1 MRRHARLFTVLPQSI
16 ALAFDAG
23 FWTALAQ
30 GRLRLSSTKRGVV
43 SSLLLRLYKEI
54 VIDRP
59 VVALGLV
66 FFPVAFFASYVPDF
80 KLDASSESIVLEH
93 DEALKYYRASREI
106 YGSDDFLIVVYTPH
120 EDLFAPSSLA
130 LLAKLRNELSLI
142 DSVETIHTILD
153 VPLVNSPRVSLTEL
167 KDGQGIRT
175 LESPGIDKELARK
188 ELQES
193 PIYRNNLISA
203 DGRTTA
209 LQVIFKEDAK
219 YNELLN
225 KRNRLREKEA
235 ESGLTAEEA
244 VALQSVEQTFH
255 TYHAVVIEAEN
266 KDTEVVR
273 DILDKYRDK
282 AQLYLGG
289 ARMVV
294 ADMISFIEHDITT
307 FGAGILVF
315 LLGALVYFFRAL
327 RWVLLPMSCCLI
339 SVIVM
344 AGYLGFMDW
353 RVTVI
358 SSNFVSLLLIITMSL
373 TIHLIVRYRILNEET
388 SDADQKT
395 LVFRT
400 MKDMTK
406 PCFYTAIT
414 TIVAFCSLIV
424 SDIRPVID
432 FGWMMTIGISL
443 AFVLNFLYFPA
454 VLALLK
460 PEKVSLRTDATKA
473 FTMAVGGFTL
483 KHAKP
488 IVAAS
493 LLLAALGVSGIGQLE
508 VENRFIDHFKSTTE
522 IYQGMELIDRKL
534 GGTIPLDFVIDAD
547 ETVAASSEA
556 TDDPFDDPFDDPL
569 DDSFDDPFAQDED
582 AADESSY
589 WFNGYRLTQIET
601 IHDYLESLPEVG
613 KVLSLATGA
622 KVLRQL
628 NNGRMPEDYELA
640 LLRKYVPE
648 DVKNALLD
656 PYLSPDANHT
666 RLTMRLIESAPTLK
680 RKELIE
686 RIQRHLVENAGFA
699 DATVHPTGMAL
710 LYSHLLH
717 SLYRSQILTMG
728 TVFVSILLMFIM
740 LFRRVSLAIVAILP
754 NLLAACAVLGLM
766 GWWGI
771 PLDIMTITIAAITVG
786 IAVDHAIHYIHRF
799 QVEFVRHQSYRDT
812 VVACH
817 GSIGRAIYYTALTIT
832 VGFSILAF
840 SNFIPTIYF
849 GVLTGFAMLVAL
861 MSNLT
866 LLAALLLI
874 VKPLGPSST

>member
-1 MRRHARLFTVLPQSI
+1 MI
-16 ALAFDAG
+16 N
-23 FWTALAQ
+23 
-30 GRLRLSSTKRGVV
+30 
-43 SSLLLRLYKEI
+43 
-54 VIDRP
+54 RP

-66 FFPVAFFASYVPDF
+66 VIPVVFFASYVPDL
-80 KLDASSESIVLEH
+80 KLDASSESIILEH
-93 DEALKYYRASREI
+93 DEALKYYRASRDI
-106 YGSDDFLIVVYTPH
+106 YGSDDFLIVVYTPRD
-120 EDLFAPSSLA
+120 DLFAPASLA
-130 LLAKLRNELSLI
+130 HLKELRNELAGM
-142 DSVETIHTILD
+142 DSVEAVLSILD
-153 VPLVNSPRVSLTEL
+153 VPLVNSPKVSLAEL
-167 KDGQGIRT
+167 RDGDGIRT
-175 LESPGIDKELARK
+175 LETPGIDKELARK
-188 ELQES
+188 EFLES
-193 PIYRNNLISA
+193 PIYQNHIISA

-209 LQVIFKEDAK
+209 LLVLFKVDTT
-219 YNELLN
+219 YNTLLN

-235 ESGLTAEEA
+235 ESGLTPEEA
-244 VALQSVEQTFH
+244 AALQSVEQTFH
-255 TYHAVVIEAEN
+255 EYHATVTAAEN

-273 DILDKYRDK
+273 GILDKYRDH

-289 ARMVV
+289 ARMIV
-294 ADMISFIEHDITT
+294 ADMISFIEHDLTT
-307 FGAGILVF
+307 FGVGILVF
-315 LLGALVYFFRAL
+315 LLAALVYFFRAL

-344 AGYLGFMDW
+344 MGYLGFMDW

-373 TIHLIVRYRILNEET
+373 TIHLIVRYRILNEVRYRILKEE
-388 SDADQKT
+388 APKVDQKT
-395 LVFRT
+395 LVFYT

-432 FGWMMTIGISL
+432 FGWMMTIGIAL

-454 VLALLK
+454 VLVLLK
-460 PEKVSLRTDATKA
+460 PEKVHLRMDATKA
-473 FTMAVGGFTL
+473 FTMAVADFTL
-483 KHAKP
+483 KYAKP

-493 LLLAALGVSGIGQLE
+493 VLVAVLGGMGIAQLE

-522 IYQGMELIDRKL
+522 IYRGMELVDTKL
-534 GGTIPLDFVIDAD
+534 GGTIPLDFVLDAD
-547 ETVAASSEA
+547 ETDAAAPEE
-556 TDDPFDDPFDDPL
+556 TGDPFDDPFE
-569 DDSFDDPFAQDED
+569 DPFGQEEGASN
-582 AADESSY
+582 ESAY

-601 IHDYLESLPEVG
+601 VHDYLESLPEVG
-613 KVLSLATGA
+613 KVLSLATSM
-622 KVLRQL
+622 KVIKQL
-628 NNGRMPEDYELA
+628 NDGLMPDDYELA

-648 DVKNALLD
+648 DVKEALLD
-656 PYLSPDANHT
+656 PYLSPDGDQT

-686 RIQRHLVENAGFA
+686 RIQTYLVDEMGFA
-699 DATVHPTGMAL
+699 ETTVHPTGMAL

-728 TVFVSILLMFIM
+728 MVFASILLMFIV
-740 LFRRVSLAIVAILP
+740 LFRRVSLSIVAILP

-799 QVEFVRHQSYRDT
+799 QVEFVRHQTYRET

-849 GVLTGFAMLVAL
+849 GLLTGFAMMVAL

-866 LLAALLLI
+866 LLAALLII
-874 VKPLGPSST
+874 VKPLGKETT

>member
-1 MRRHARLFTVLPQSI
+1 M
-16 ALAFDAG
+16 
-23 FWTALAQ
+23 
-30 GRLRLSSTKRGVV
+30 
-43 SSLLLRLYKEI
+43 
-54 VIDRP
+54 IDRP

-80 KLDASSESIVLEH
+80 KLDASSESIILEH

-120 EDLFAPSSLA
+120 EDLFVSSSLA
-130 LLAKLRNELSLI
+130 HLAKLRDELVRI
-142 DSVETIHTILD
+142 DSVGSIHSILD
-153 VPLVNSPRVSLTEL
+153 VPLVHGTSLTDL
-167 KDGQGIRT
+167 RDGEGIRT
-175 LESPGIDKELARK
+175 LESPGIDMELARK
-188 ELQES
+188 ELQDS
-193 PIYRNNLISA
+193 PIYRNNLIST

-209 LQVIFKEDAK
+209 LQVIFKEDAT

-235 ESGLTAEEA
+235 GPGLTAEEA
-244 VALQSVEQTFH
+244 AALQSVEQTFH
-255 TYHAVVIEAEN
+255 ALHAVMIESESE
-266 KDTEVVR
+266 DTEVVR
-273 DILDKYRDK
+273 AILDKYRDK

-294 ADMISFIEHDITT
+294 ADMISFIEYDIVT

-315 LLGALVYFFRAL
+315 LFLALVYFFRAV

-339 SVIVM
+339 SVVVM
-344 AGYLGFMDW
+344 VGYLGFMDW
-353 RVTVI
+353 PVTVI

-373 TIHLIVRYRILNEET
+373 TIHLIVRYRILNE
-388 SDADQKT
+388 DASMLDQKT
-395 LVFRT
+395 LVFHT

-443 AFVLNFLYFPA
+443 AFALNFLYFPA
-454 VLALLK
+454 VLVLLK
-460 PEKVSLRTDATKA
+460 PEKVSLRRDATKA
-473 FTMAVGGFTL
+473 FTMAVGDFTL

-488 IVAAS
+488 IIAGS
-493 LLLAALGVSGIGQLE
+493 LLLAVLGGMGIGQLE

-522 IYQGMELIDRKL
+522 IYQGMELIDSKL
-534 GGTIPLDFVIDAD
+534 GGTIPLDFVIDASPE
-547 ETVAASSEA
+547 ET
-556 TDDPFDDPFDDPL
+556 
-569 DDSFDDPFAQDED
+569 DDSFDDPFEDPFDEEEAEADVLSSAVD
-582 AADESSY
+582 AVLSVATDVLSSAVDTIRSVAIGQPSY

-622 KVLRQL
+622 KVLKQM
-628 NNGRMPEDYELA
+628 NDGRMPDDYKLA
-640 LLRKYVPE
+640 LIRKYMPE
-648 DVKNALLD
+648 DVKKAMLD
-656 PYLSPDANHT
+656 PYLSPDGNQT

-686 RIQRHLVENAGFA
+686 RIQRYLVDEMGFPE
-699 DATVHPTGMAL
+699 ATVHPTGMAL

-717 SLYRSQILTMG
+717 SLYRSQILTMS
-728 TVFVSILLMFIM
+728 TVFVSILLMFVM
-740 LFRRVSLAIVAILP
+740 LFRRISLSIVAILP

-799 QVEFVRHQSYRDT
+799 QVEFVKHQSYRDT
-812 VVACH
+812 IVACH
-817 GSIGRAIYYTALTIT
+817 GSIGRAIYYTAITIT

-849 GVLTGFAMLVAL
+849 GLLTGLAMMVAL
-861 MSNLT
+861 ISNLT
-866 LLAALLLI
+866 LLAALLMI
-874 VKPLGPSST
+874 AKPLGPDRR

>member
-1 MRRHARLFTVLPQSI
+1 M
-16 ALAFDAG
+16 
-23 FWTALAQ
+23 
-30 GRLRLSSTKRGVV
+30 
-43 SSLLLRLYKEI
+43 
-54 VIDRP
+54 
-59 VVALGLV
+59 ALGLV
-66 FFPVAFFASYVPDF
+66 VIPVVFFASYVPDL
-80 KLDASSESIVLEH
+80 KLDASSESIILEH
-93 DEALKYYRASREI
+93 DEALKYYRASRDI
-106 YGSDDFLIVVYTPH
+106 YGSDDFLIVVYTPRD
-120 EDLFAPSSLA
+120 DLFAPASLA
-130 LLAKLRNELSLI
+130 HLKELRNELAGM
-142 DSVETIHTILD
+142 DSVEAVLSILD
-153 VPLVNSPRVSLTEL
+153 VPLVNSPKVSLAEL
-167 KDGQGIRT
+167 RDGDGIRT
-175 LESPGIDKELARK
+175 LETPGIDKELARK
-188 ELQES
+188 EFLES
-193 PIYRNNLISA
+193 PIYQNHIISA

-209 LQVIFKEDAK
+209 LLVLFKVDTT
-219 YNELLN
+219 YNTLLN

-235 ESGLTAEEA
+235 ESGLTPEEA
-244 VALQSVEQTFH
+244 AALQSVEQTFH
-255 TYHAVVIEAEN
+255 EYHATVTAAEN

-273 DILDKYRDK
+273 GILDKYRDH

-289 ARMVV
+289 ARMIV
-294 ADMISFIEHDITT
+294 ADMISFIEHDLTT
-307 FGAGILVF
+307 FGVGILVF
-315 LLGALVYFFRAL
+315 LLAALVYFFRAL

-344 AGYLGFMDW
+344 MGYLGFMDW

-373 TIHLIVRYRILNEET
+373 TIHLIVRYRILNEVRYRILKEE
-388 SDADQKT
+388 APKVDQKT
-395 LVFRT
+395 LVFYT

-432 FGWMMTIGISL
+432 FGWMMTIGIAL
-443 AFVLNFLYFPA
+443 AFALNFLYFPA
-454 VLALLK
+454 VLVLLK
-460 PEKVSLRTDATKA
+460 PERVHLRMDATKA
-473 FTMAVGGFTL
+473 FTMAVADFTL
-483 KHAKP
+483 KYAKP

-493 LLLAALGVSGIGQLE
+493 VLVAVLGGMGIAQLE

-522 IYQGMELIDRKL
+522 IYRGMELVDTKL

-547 ETVAASSEA
+547 ETDAAAPEEIG
-556 TDDPFDDPFDDPL
+556 DPFDDPFE
-569 DDSFDDPFAQDED
+569 DPFGQEEGASN
-582 AADESSY
+582 ESAY

-601 IHDYLESLPEVG
+601 VHDYLESLPEVG
-613 KVLSLATGA
+613 KVLSLATSM
-622 KVLRQL
+622 KVIKQL
-628 NNGRMPEDYELA
+628 NDGLMPDDYELA

-648 DVKNALLD
+648 DVKEALLD
-656 PYLSPDANHT
+656 PYLSPDGDQT

-686 RIQRHLVENAGFA
+686 RIQTYLVDEMGFA
-699 DATVHPTGMAL
+699 ETTVHPTGMAL

-728 TVFVSILLMFIM
+728 MVFASILLMFIV
-740 LFRRVSLAIVAILP
+740 LFRRVSLSIVAILP

-799 QVEFVRHQSYRDT
+799 QVEFVRHQTYRET

-849 GVLTGFAMLVAL
+849 GLLTGFAMMVAL

-866 LLAALLLI
+866 LLAALLII
-874 VKPLGPSST
+874 VKPLGKETT

>member
-1 MRRHARLFTVLPQSI
+1 M
-16 ALAFDAG
+16 
-23 FWTALAQ
+23 
-30 GRLRLSSTKRGVV
+30 
-43 SSLLLRLYKEI
+43 
-54 VIDRP
+54 IDRP

-66 FFPVAFFASYVPDF
+66 LIPVAFFASYVPDL
-80 KLDASSESIVLEH
+80 KLDASAESIILEH

-106 YGSDDFLIVVYTPH
+106 YGSDDFLIVVYSPRD
-120 EDLFAPSSLA
+120 DLFAPSSLA
-130 LLAKLRNELSLI
+130 HLKKLRDELARM
-142 DSVETIHTILD
+142 DSVETVLSILD
-153 VPLVNSPRVSLTEL
+153 VPLVNSPKVSLAEL
-167 KDGQGIRT
+167 KDGDGIRT
-175 LESPGIDKELARK
+175 LENPGIDRELARK
-188 ELQES
+188 EFLES
-193 PIYRNNLISA
+193 PIYQNHIIST

-209 LQVIFKEDAK
+209 LLVLFKVDAT
-219 YNELLN
+219 YNTLLN
-225 KRNRLREKEA
+225 KRDRLREKEA
-235 ESGLTAEEA
+235 ESGLTTEEA
-244 VALQSVEQTFH
+244 ATLQTVERTFH
-255 TYHAVVIEAEN
+255 EYHATVIEAEN

-273 DILDKYRDK
+273 GIMDKYRDH
-282 AQLYLGG
+282 AHLYLGG
-289 ARMVV
+289 ARMIV
-294 ADMISFIEHDITT
+294 ADMISFIEHDLTT

-315 LLGALVYFFRAL
+315 LLAALVYFFRAL

-339 SVIVM
+339 SVVVM
-344 AGYLGFMDW
+344 MGYLGFMDW

-373 TIHLIVRYRILNEET
+373 TIHLIVRYRILREQT
-388 SDADQKT
+388 PQADQKT
-395 LVFRT
+395 LVLHT
-400 MKDMTK
+400 IQEMAK

-432 FGWMMTIGISL
+432 FGWMMTIGIAL
-443 AFVLNFLYFPA
+443 AFVLNFIYFPA
-454 VLALLK
+454 VLVLLK
-460 PEKVSLRTDATKA
+460 PEKDITRANVTRLFL
-473 FTMAVGGFTL
+473 FTMAVAGFTR
-483 KHAKP
+483 KYAKP

-493 LLLAALGVSGIGQLE
+493 VLVAALGGMGIAQLE

-522 IYQGMELIDRKL
+522 IYRGMELVDTKL

-547 ETVAASSEA
+547 ETDAAFPEETA
-556 TDDPFDDPFDDPL
+556 DPFDDPFDDP
-569 DDSFDDPFAQDED
+569 FAGEEE
-582 AADESSY
+582 AAGETSY

-613 KVLSLATGA
+613 KVLSLATGM
-622 KVLRQL
+622 KVIKQL
-628 NNGRMPEDYELA
+628 NDGLMPDDYELA
-640 LLRKYVPE
+640 LLRKYVPG
-648 DVKNALLD
+648 DVKEALLD
-656 PYLSPDANHT
+656 PYLSPDGDQT

-686 RIQRHLVENAGFA
+686 RIRTYLVDEMGFA
-699 DATVHPTGMAL
+699 ETTVHPTGMAL
-710 LYSHLLH
+710 LYSHLLQ

-728 TVFVSILLMFIM
+728 TVFVSILLMFIV
-740 LFRRVSLAIVAILP
+740 LFRRISLSIVAILP

-799 QVEFVRHQSYRDT
+799 QVEFVKHQTYRET

-849 GVLTGFAMLVAL
+849 GLLTGFAMMVAL

-866 LLAALLLI
+866 LLAALLMI
-874 VKPLGPSST
+874 VKPLGPAST

>member
-1 MRRHARLFTVLPQSI
+1 M
-16 ALAFDAG
+16 
-23 FWTALAQ
+23 
-30 GRLRLSSTKRGVV
+30 
-43 SSLLLRLYKEI
+43 
-54 VIDRP
+54 
-59 VVALGLV
+59 ALGLV
-66 FFPVAFFASYVPDF
+66 LIPVAFFASYVPDL
-80 KLDASSESIVLEH
+80 KLDASSESIILEH

-106 YGSDDFLIVVYTPH
+106 YGSDDFLIVVYTPRD
-120 EDLFAPSSLA
+120 DLFAPASLA
-130 LLAKLRNELSLI
+130 HLKKLRDELAGM
-142 DSVETIHTILD
+142 DSVQSVLSILD
-153 VPLVNSPRVSLTEL
+153 VPLVNSPKVSLAEL
-167 KDGQGIRT
+167 KDGEGIRT
-175 LESPGIDKELARK
+175 LETPGINRELARK
-188 ELQES
+188 EFLES
-193 PIYRNNLISA
+193 PVYQNHIISA

-209 LQVIFKEDAK
+209 LLVLFKTDAT
-219 YNELLN
+219 YNTLLN
-225 KRNRLREKEA
+225 KRDRLREKEA
-235 ESGLTAEEA
+235 ESGLTSEEA
-244 VALQSVEQTFH
+244 VTLRSVERTFH
-255 TYHAVVIEAEN
+255 EYHATVIAAEN

-273 DILDKYRDK
+273 GILDKYRDH

-289 ARMVV
+289 ARMIV
-294 ADMISFIEHDITT
+294 ADMISFIEHDLTT
-307 FGAGILVF
+307 FGAGILGF
-315 LLGALVYFFRAL
+315 LLAALIYFFRAL
-327 RWVLLPMSCCLI
+327 RWVLLPLSCCLI

-344 AGYLGFMDW
+344 MGYLGFMDW

-373 TIHLIVRYRILNEET
+373 TIHLIVRYRILREQT
-388 SDADQKT
+388 PQADQKT
-395 LVFRT
+395 LVLHTIRE
-400 MKDMTK
+400 MAK

-432 FGWMMTIGISL
+432 FGWMMTIGIAL

-454 VLALLK
+454 VLVLLK
-460 PEKVSLRTDATKA
+460 PEKDIARANVTRLFL
-473 FTMAVGGFTL
+473 FTMAVAGFTR
-483 KHAKP
+483 KYAKP

-493 LLLAALGVSGIGQLE
+493 VLVAVLGGMGIAQLE

-522 IYQGMELIDRKL
+522 IYQGMELVDTKL

-547 ETVAASSEA
+547 ETDAASSEA
-556 TDDPFDDPFDDPL
+556 TDDPFDDPFG
-569 DDSFDDPFAQDED
+569 QEEGTTDET
-582 AADESSY
+582 SY

-613 KVLSLATGA
+613 KVLSLATGM
-622 KVLRQL
+622 KVIKQL
-628 NNGRMPEDYELA
+628 NDGLMPDDYELA
-640 LLRKYVPE
+640 LLRKYVPG
-648 DVKNALLD
+648 DVKKALLD
-656 PYLSPDANHT
+656 PYLSPEGDQT

-686 RIQRHLVENAGFA
+686 RIQTYLVDEMGFA
-699 DATVHPTGMAL
+699 ETTVHPTGMAL

-728 TVFVSILLMFIM
+728 MVFVSILLMFIV

-799 QVEFVRHQSYRDT
+799 QVEFVKHQSYRET

-849 GVLTGFAMLVAL
+849 GLLTGFAMMVAL

-866 LLAALLLI
+866 LLAALLMI
-874 VKPLGPSST
+874 VKPLGPETT

>member
-1 MRRHARLFTVLPQSI
+1 M
-16 ALAFDAG
+16 
-23 FWTALAQ
+23 
-30 GRLRLSSTKRGVV
+30 
-43 SSLLLRLYKEI
+43 
-54 VIDRP
+54 IDRP

-66 FFPVAFFASYVPDF
+66 LIPVAFFASYVPDL
-80 KLDASSESIVLEH
+80 KLDASAESIILEH

-106 YGSDDFLIVVYTPH
+106 YGSDDFLIVVYSPRD
-120 EDLFAPSSLA
+120 DLFAPSSLA
-130 LLAKLRNELSLI
+130 HLKKLRDELARM
-142 DSVETIHTILD
+142 DSVETVLSILD
-153 VPLVNSPRVSLTEL
+153 VPLVNSPKVSLAEL
-167 KDGQGIRT
+167 KDGDGIRT
-175 LESPGIDKELARK
+175 LENPGIDRELARK
-188 ELQES
+188 EFLES
-193 PIYRNNLISA
+193 PIYQNHIIST

-209 LQVIFKEDAK
+209 LLVLFKVDAT
-219 YNELLN
+219 YNTLLN
-225 KRNRLREKEA
+225 KRDRLREKEA
-235 ESGLTAEEA
+235 ESGLTTEEA
-244 VALQSVEQTFH
+244 ATLQTVERTFH
-255 TYHAVVIEAEN
+255 EYHATVIEAEN

-273 DILDKYRDK
+273 GIMDKYRDH
-282 AQLYLGG
+282 AHLYLGG
-289 ARMVV
+289 ARMIV
-294 ADMISFIEHDITT
+294 ADMISFIEHDLTT

-315 LLGALVYFFRAL
+315 LLAALVYFFRAL
-327 RWVLLPMSCCLI
+327 RWVLLSMSCCLI
-339 SVIVM
+339 SVVVM
-344 AGYLGFMDW
+344 MGYLGFMDW

-373 TIHLIVRYRILNEET
+373 TIHLIVRYRILREQT
-388 SDADQKT
+388 PQADQKT
-395 LVFRT
+395 LVLHT
-400 MKDMTK
+400 IQEMAK

-432 FGWMMTIGISL
+432 FGWMMTIGIAL
-443 AFVLNFLYFPA
+443 AFVLNFIYFPA
-454 VLALLK
+454 VLVLLK
-460 PEKVSLRTDATKA
+460 PEKDITRANVTRLFL
-473 FTMAVGGFTL
+473 FTMAVAGFTR
-483 KHAKP
+483 KYAKP

-493 LLLAALGVSGIGQLE
+493 VLVAVLGGLGIAQLE

-522 IYQGMELIDRKL
+522 IYRGMELVDTKL

-547 ETVAASSEA
+547 ETDAAFPEETA
-556 TDDPFDDPFDDPL
+556 DPFDDPFDDP
-569 DDSFDDPFAQDED
+569 FAGEEE
-582 AADESSY
+582 AAGETSY

-613 KVLSLATGA
+613 KVLSLATGM
-622 KVLRQL
+622 KVIKQL
-628 NNGRMPEDYELA
+628 NDGLMPDDYELA
-640 LLRKYVPE
+640 LLRKYVPG
-648 DVKNALLD
+648 DVKEALLD
-656 PYLSPDANHT
+656 PYLSPDGDQT

-686 RIQRHLVENAGFA
+686 RIRTYLVDEMGFA
-699 DATVHPTGMAL
+699 ETTVHPTGMAL
-710 LYSHLLH
+710 LYSHLLQ

-728 TVFVSILLMFIM
+728 TVFVSILLMFIV
-740 LFRRVSLAIVAILP
+740 LFRRISLSIVAILP

-799 QVEFVRHQSYRDT
+799 QVEFVKHQTYRET

-849 GVLTGFAMLVAL
+849 GLLTGFAMMVAL

-866 LLAALLLI
+866 LLAALLMI
-874 VKPLGPSST
+874 VKPLGPAST

>member
-1 MRRHARLFTVLPQSI
+1 M
-16 ALAFDAG
+16 
-23 FWTALAQ
+23 
-30 GRLRLSSTKRGVV
+30 
-43 SSLLLRLYKEI
+43 
-54 VIDRP
+54 IDRP

-66 FFPVAFFASYVPDF
+66 LIPVAFFASYVPDL
-80 KLDASSESIVLEH
+80 KLDASAESIILEH

-106 YGSDDFLIVVYTPH
+106 YGSDDFLIVVYSPRD
-120 EDLFAPSSLA
+120 DLFAPSSLA
-130 LLAKLRNELSLI
+130 HLKKLRDEFARM
-142 DSVETIHTILD
+142 DSVETVLSILD
-153 VPLVNSPRVSLTEL
+153 VPLVNSPKVSLAEL
-167 KDGQGIRT
+167 KDGDGIRT
-175 LESPGIDKELARK
+175 LENPGIDRELARK
-188 ELQES
+188 EFLES
-193 PIYRNNLISA
+193 PIYQNHIIST

-209 LQVIFKEDAK
+209 LLVLFKVDAT
-219 YNELLN
+219 YNTLLN
-225 KRNRLREKEA
+225 KRDRLREKEA
-235 ESGLTAEEA
+235 ESGLTTEEA
-244 VALQSVEQTFH
+244 ATLQTVERTFH
-255 TYHAVVIEAEN
+255 EYHATVIEAEN

-273 DILDKYRDK
+273 GIMDKYRDH
-282 AQLYLGG
+282 AHLYLGG
-289 ARMVV
+289 ARMIV
-294 ADMISFIEHDITT
+294 ADMISFIEHDLTT

-315 LLGALVYFFRAL
+315 LLAALVYFFRAL

-339 SVIVM
+339 SVVVM
-344 AGYLGFMDW
+344 MGYLGFMDW

-373 TIHLIVRYRILNEET
+373 TIHLIVRYRILREQT
-388 SDADQKT
+388 PQADQKT
-395 LVFRT
+395 LVLHT
-400 MKDMTK
+400 IQEMAK

-432 FGWMMTIGISL
+432 FGWMMTIGIAL
-443 AFVLNFLYFPA
+443 AFVLNFIYFPA
-454 VLALLK
+454 VLVLLK
-460 PEKVSLRTDATKA
+460 PEKDITRANVTRLFL
-473 FTMAVGGFTL
+473 FTMAVAGFTR
-483 KHAKP
+483 KYAKP

-493 LLLAALGVSGIGQLE
+493 VLVAALGGMGIAQLE

-522 IYQGMELIDRKL
+522 IYRGMELVDTKL

-547 ETVAASSEA
+547 ETDA
-556 TDDPFDDPFDDPL
+556 TFPEETADPFDDPFDDP
-569 DDSFDDPFAQDED
+569 FAGEEE
-582 AADESSY
+582 AAGETSY

-613 KVLSLATGA
+613 KVLSLATGM
-622 KVLRQL
+622 KVIKQL
-628 NNGRMPEDYELA
+628 NDGLMPDDYELA

-648 DVKNALLD
+648 DVKEALLD
-656 PYLSPDANHT
+656 PYLSPDGDQT

-686 RIQRHLVENAGFA
+686 RIRTYLVDEMGFA
-699 DATVHPTGMAL
+699 ETTVHPTGMAL
-710 LYSHLLH
+710 LYSHLLQ

-728 TVFVSILLMFIM
+728 TVFVSILLMFIV
-740 LFRRVSLAIVAILP
+740 LFRRISLSIVAILP

-799 QVEFVRHQSYRDT
+799 QVEFVKHQTYRET

-849 GVLTGFAMLVAL
+849 GLLTGFAMMVAL

-866 LLAALLLI
+866 LLAALLMI
-874 VKPLGPSST
+874 VKPLGPAST

>member
-1 MRRHARLFTVLPQSI
+1 M
-16 ALAFDAG
+16 
-23 FWTALAQ
+23 
-30 GRLRLSSTKRGVV
+30 
-43 SSLLLRLYKEI
+43 
-54 VIDRP
+54 IDRP

-66 FFPVAFFASYVPDF
+66 LIPVAFFASYVPDL
-80 KLDASSESIVLEH
+80 KLDASAESIILEH

-120 EDLFAPSSLA
+120 DDLFAPSSLA
-130 LLAKLRNELSLI
+130 HLKQLRDELAGM
-142 DSVETIHTILD
+142 DSVETVLTILD
-153 VPLVNSPRVSLTEL
+153 VPLVNSPKVSLKEL
-167 KDGQGIRT
+167 TDGEGIRT
-175 LESPGIDKELARK
+175 LETPGIDRELARK
-188 ELQES
+188 EFLES
-193 PIYRNNLISA
+193 PIYQNHIISA

-209 LQVIFKEDAK
+209 LLVLFKVDAT
-219 YNELLN
+219 YNTLLD
-225 KRNRLREKEA
+225 KRNRLREKEV
-235 ESGLTAEEA
+235 ESGLTTEEA
-244 VALQSVEQTFH
+244 ATLQTVERTFH
-255 TYHAVVIEAEN
+255 EYHATAIEAEN
-266 KDTEVVR
+266 RDTEVVR
-273 DILDKYRDK
+273 GILDKYRDH

-289 ARMVV
+289 ARMIV
-294 ADMISFIEHDITT
+294 ADMISFIEHDLTT
-307 FGAGILVF
+307 FGVGILVF
-315 LLGALVYFFRAL
+315 LLVALVYFFRAL

-339 SVIVM
+339 SVVVM
-344 AGYLGFMDW
+344 MGYLGFMDW

-373 TIHLIVRYRILNEET
+373 TIHLIVRYRILREQT
-388 SDADQKT
+388 PQADQKT
-395 LVFRT
+395 LVLHT
-400 MKDMTK
+400 IQEMAK

-432 FGWMMTIGISL
+432 FGWMMTIGIAL
-443 AFVLNFLYFPA
+443 AFVLNFIYFPA
-454 VLALLK
+454 VLVLLK
-460 PEKVSLRTDATKA
+460 PEKDIARANVTRLFL
-473 FTMAVGGFTL
+473 FTMAVAGFTR
-483 KHAKP
+483 KYAKQ
-488 IVAAS
+488 IVTAS
-493 LLLAALGVSGIGQLE
+493 ALVAALGGMGIAQLE

-522 IYQGMELIDRKL
+522 IYRGMELVDTKL

-547 ETVAASSEA
+547 DTATASAEG
-556 TDDPFDDPFDDPL
+556 TDDPFE
-569 DDSFDDPFAQDED
+569 DPFADPFAGEEG
-582 AADESSY
+582 AAGETSY

-613 KVLSLATGA
+613 KVLSLATGM
-622 KVLRQL
+622 KVIKQL
-628 NNGRMPEDYELA
+628 NDGLMPEDYELA

-648 DVKNALLD
+648 DVKEALLD
-656 PYLSPDANHT
+656 PYLSPDGDQT

-686 RIQRHLVENAGFA
+686 RIRRYLVDEMGFA
-699 DATVHPTGMAL
+699 EETVHPTGMAL

-728 TVFVSILLMFIM
+728 MVFVSILLMFIV
-740 LFRRVSLAIVAILP
+740 LFRRVSLSIVAILP

-799 QVEFVRHQSYRDT
+799 QVEFVKHQTYRET
-812 VVACH
+812 VLACH

-849 GVLTGFAMLVAL
+849 GVLTGFAMMVAL

-866 LLAALLLI
+866 LLAALIMI
-874 VKPLGPSST
+874 VKPLGPAST

>member
-1 MRRHARLFTVLPQSI
+1 MN
-16 ALAFDAG
+16 
-23 FWTALAQ
+23 
-30 GRLRLSSTKRGVV
+30 
-43 SSLLLRLYKEI
+43 SLLLRLYKAI

-66 FFPVAFFASYVPDF
+66 CIPVAFFASYVPDL
-80 KLDASSESIVLEH
+80 KLDASAESIILEH

-120 EDLFAPSSLA
+120 DDLFAPSSLA
-130 LLAKLRNELSLI
+130 HLKKLRDELAGM
-142 DSVETIHTILD
+142 DSVETVLSILD

-167 KDGQGIRT
+167 KDGEGIRT
-175 LESPGIDKELARK
+175 LESPGIDRELARK
-188 ELQES
+188 EFLES
-193 PIYRNNLISA
+193 PIYQNHIISA

-209 LQVIFKEDAK
+209 LLVLFKVDAT
-219 YNELLN
+219 YNALLN

-235 ESGLTAEEA
+235 ESGLTSEEA
-244 VALQSVEQTFH
+244 ATLQTVERTFRE
-255 TYHAVVIEAEN
+255 YHATVIAAEN

-273 DILDKYRDK
+273 AILEKHRDQAK
-282 AQLYLGG
+282 LFLGG

-294 ADMISFIEHDITT
+294 ADMISFIEHDLTT
-307 FGAGILVF
+307 FGVGILGF
-315 LLGALVYFFRAL
+315 LLAALVYFFRAL

-339 SVIVM
+339 SVVVM
-344 AGYLGFMDW
+344 MGYLGFMDW

-373 TIHLIVRYRILNEET
+373 TIHLIVRYRILREQT
-388 SDADQKT
+388 PQADQKT
-395 LVFRT
+395 LVLHT
-400 MKDMTK
+400 IQEMAK

-432 FGWMMTIGISL
+432 FGWMMTIGITL
-443 AFVLNFLYFPA
+443 AFVLNFMYFPA
-454 VLALLK
+454 VLVLLK
-460 PEKVSLRTDATKA
+460 PEKDITRVNVTRLFL
-473 FTMAVGGFTL
+473 FTMAVAGFTL
-483 KHAKP
+483 KHAKS
-488 IVAAS
+488 ILAACV
-493 LLLAALGVSGIGQLE
+493 LLAVLGGMGIAQLE

-522 IYQGMELIDRKL
+522 IYRGMELVDTKL

-547 ETVAASSEA
+547 ETDAASSEA
-556 TDDPFDDPFDDPL
+556 TDDPFDDPFVDPL
-569 DDSFDDPFAQDED
+569 DDSLADPFAREED
-582 AADESSY
+582 AADEPSY

-613 KVLSLATGA
+613 KVLSLATGM
-622 KVLRQL
+622 KVINQL
-628 NNGRMPEDYELA
+628 NDGRMPEDYELT

-648 DVKNALLD
+648 DVKEALIN
-656 PYLSPDANHT
+656 PYLSPDGDQT

-686 RIQRHLVENAGFA
+686 RIQTYLVEEMGFA
-699 DATVHPTGMAL
+699 ERTVHPTGMAL

-728 TVFVSILLMFIM
+728 VVFVSILLMFIV
-740 LFRRVSLAIVAILP
+740 LFRRISLSVVAILP

-799 QVEFVRHQSYRDT
+799 QVEFVRQQTYRET
-812 VVACH
+812 ILACH

-840 SNFIPTIYF
+840 SDFIPTIYF
-849 GVLTGFAMLVAL
+849 GLLTGFAMMVAL

-866 LLAALLLI
+866 LLAALLMV
-874 VKPLGPSST
+874 VKPLGPAST

>member
-1 MRRHARLFTVLPQSI
+1 M
-16 ALAFDAG
+16 
-23 FWTALAQ
+23 
-30 GRLRLSSTKRGVV
+30 
-43 SSLLLRLYKEI
+43 SSLLLRLYKAI

-80 KLDASSESIVLEH
+80 KLDASSESIILEH
-93 DEALKYYRASREI
+93 DEALKYYRATREI
-106 YGSDDFLIVVYTPH
+106 YGSDDFLIVVYAPH

-130 LLAKLRNELSLI
+130 HLTNLRDELARI
-142 DSVETIHTILD
+142 DSVKSVHSILD
-153 VPLVNSPRVSLTEL
+153 VPLVHGVSLTEL
-167 KDGQGIRT
+167 KGGEGIRT

-188 ELQES
+188 ELQDS
-193 PIYRNNLISA
+193 PIYRNNLISE

-209 LQVIFKEDAK
+209 LQVIFKENAT
-219 YNELLN
+219 YNELLS
-225 KRNRLREKEA
+225 KRNRLREKKV

-244 VALQSVEQTFH
+244 AALQSVERTFRAL
-255 TYHAVVIEAEN
+255 HAVAVESEN

-273 DILDKYRDK
+273 AILDKYRGK

-289 ARMVV
+289 ARMIV
-294 ADMISFIEHDITT
+294 ADMISFIEYDIVT

-315 LLGALVYFFRAL
+315 LLMALVYFFRTL

-339 SVIVM
+339 SVVVM

-373 TIHLIVRYRILNEET
+373 TIHLIVRYRILNEEAST
-388 SDADQKT
+388 TDQKT
-395 LVFRT
+395 LVFHT

-432 FGWMMTIGISL
+432 FGWMMTIGIAL

-454 VLALLK
+454 VLVLLK
-460 PEKVSLRTDATKA
+460 PEQVSLRRDATKA

-488 IVAAS
+488 IVAVS
-493 LLLAALGVSGIGQLE
+493 LLLAVLGGVGIGQLE

-522 IYQGMELIDRKL
+522 IYQGMELIDTKL

-547 ETVAASSEA
+547 ETAAASSEA
-556 TDDPFDDPFDDPL
+556 MDDPFDDPFDDPE
-569 DDSFDDPFAQDED
+569 PFADPSAEEED
-582 AADESSY
+582 AAGQPSY

-601 IHDYLESLPEVG
+601 IHDYLESLPEIG

-622 KVLRQL
+622 KVLKQMNDGL
-628 NNGRMPEDYELA
+628 MLEDYELA
-640 LLRKYVPE
+640 LIGKYVPE

-656 PYLSPDANHT
+656 PYLSSDGNQT

-680 RKELIE
+680 RKELIA
-686 RIQRHLVENAGFA
+686 RIQRYLVDEMGFA
-699 DATVHPTGMAL
+699 EATVHPTGMAL

-717 SLYRSQILTMG
+717 SLYRSQILTMSA
-728 TVFVSILLMFIM
+728 VFVSILLMFVM
-740 LFRRVSLAIVAILP
+740 LFRRVSLSIVAILP

-799 QVEFVRHQSYRDT
+799 QVEFVKHQSYRDT
-812 VVACH
+812 IVACH

-849 GVLTGFAMLVAL
+849 GLLTGLAMMVAL
-861 MSNLT
+861 ISNLT
-866 LLAALLLI
+866 LLAALLMI
-874 VKPLGPSST
+874 VKPLGPAHT

>member
-1 MRRHARLFTVLPQSI
+1 M
-16 ALAFDAG
+16 
-23 FWTALAQ
+23 
-30 GRLRLSSTKRGVV
+30 
-43 SSLLLRLYKEI
+43 
-54 VIDRP
+54 
-59 VVALGLV
+59 ALGLV
-66 FFPVAFFASYVPDF
+66 FVPVVFFAFYIPDF
-80 KLDASSESIVLEH
+80 KLDASSESIILEH
-93 DEALKYYRASREI
+93 DDALKYYRASRAI

-120 EDLFAPSSLA
+120 DDLFSPSSLA
-130 LLAKLRNELSLI
+130 HLKKLRDELARI
-142 DSVETIHTILD
+142 DSVQTIHSILD
-153 VPLVNSPRVSLTEL
+153 VPLVNSPKVSLAEL
-167 KDGQGIRT
+167 RDGAGIRT
-175 LESPGIDKELARK
+175 LETPGVDRELARK
-188 ELQES
+188 ELLES
-193 PIYRNNLISA
+193 PVYQNHIISA

-209 LQVIFKEDAK
+209 LQVLFKEDAT
-219 YNELLN
+219 YNAMLN
-225 KRNRLREKEA
+225 KRDRLREKEA
-235 ESGLTAEEA
+235 ESELTPEEA
-244 VALQSVEQTFH
+244 AALQSVEQTFH
-255 TYHAVVIEAEN
+255 QYHAIVIAAEN

-273 DILDKYRDK
+273 GILDKYRDN

-289 ARMVV
+289 ARMIV
-294 ADMISFIEHDITT
+294 ADMIGFIEHDITT

-315 LLGALVYFFRAL
+315 LLAALVYFFRAL

-339 SVIVM
+339 SVVVM
-344 AGYLGFMDW
+344 TGYLGFMDW

-373 TIHLIVRYRILNEET
+373 TIHLIVRYRILNEVRYRILKEEAPMV
-388 SDADQKT
+388 SQKT
-395 LVFRT
+395 LVFYT

-414 TIVAFCSLIV
+414 TIVAFCSLMV
-424 SDIRPVID
+424 SDIRPVVD
-432 FGWMMTIGISL
+432 FGWMMTIGIAL

-454 VLALLK
+454 VLVLLK

-473 FTMAVGGFTL
+473 FTMAVAGFTL
-483 KHAKP
+483 KYAKP

-493 LLLAALGVSGIGQLE
+493 VLVAVLGGMGIAQLE

-522 IYQGMELIDRKL
+522 IYRGMELLDTKL
-534 GGTIPLDFVIDAD
+534 GGTIPLDFVIDAG
-547 ETVAASSEA
+547 EPVAASTEA
-556 TDDPFDDPFDDPL
+556 TDDPFDDPFDQEEGA
-569 DDSFDDPFAQDED
+569 SDET
-582 AADESSY
+582 SY

-613 KVLSLATGA
+613 KVLSLATGM
-622 KVLRQL
+622 KVIKQL
-628 NNGRMPEDYELA
+628 NDGLMPDDYELA
-640 LLRKYVPE
+640 LLRKYLPE
-648 DVKNALLD
+648 DLKEALLD
-656 PYLSPDANHT
+656 PYLSPEADQT
-666 RLTMRLIESAPTLK
+666 RLTMRLIESSPTLK

-686 RIQRHLVENAGFA
+686 RIQRYLVDEIGFA
-699 DATVHPTGMAL
+699 EPTVHPTGMAL

-728 TVFVSILLMFIM
+728 MVFASILLMFIV
-740 LFRRVSLAIVAILP
+740 LFRRVSLSIVAILP

-799 QVEFVRHQSYRDT
+799 QVEFVRHQTYRET
-812 VVACH
+812 VLACH

-849 GVLTGFAMLVAL
+849 GLLTGFAMMVAL

-866 LLAALLLI
+866 LLAALLMI
-874 VKPLGPSST
+874 VKPLGPETK

>member
-1 MRRHARLFTVLPQSI
+1 M
-16 ALAFDAG
+16 
-23 FWTALAQ
+23 
-30 GRLRLSSTKRGVV
+30 
-43 SSLLLRLYKEI
+43 
-54 VIDRP
+54 IDRP

-66 FFPVAFFASYVPDF
+66 LIPVVFFASFVPDL
-80 KLDASSESIVLEH
+80 KLDASSESIILEH
-93 DEALKYYRASREI
+93 DEALKYYRASRDI

-120 EDLFAPSSLA
+120 DDVFAPSSLA
-130 LLAKLRNELSLI
+130 HLKKLHDELAGMA
-142 DSVETIHTILD
+142 SVETVLSILD
-153 VPLVNSPRVSLTEL
+153 VPLVNSPKVSLTEL
-167 KDGQGIRT
+167 KDGEGIRT
-175 LESPGIDKELARK
+175 LETPGIDRELARK
-188 ELQES
+188 EFLES
-193 PIYRNNLISA
+193 PIYQNHIISA

-209 LQVIFKEDAK
+209 LLVLFKEDTT
-219 YNELLN
+219 YHTLLN

-235 ESGLTAEEA
+235 ESGLTPEESET
-244 VALQSVEQTFH
+244 LQTVEQTFH
-255 TYHAVVIEAEN
+255 EYHAVVTAAEN

-273 DILDKYRDK
+273 GILDKYRDQ

-289 ARMVV
+289 ARMIV
-294 ADMISFIEHDITT
+294 ADMISFIEHDLTT
-307 FGAGILVF
+307 FGAGILMF
-315 LLGALVYFFRAL
+315 LLAALVYFFRAL

-339 SVIVM
+339 SVVVM
-344 AGYLGFMDW
+344 MGYLGFMDW

-373 TIHLIVRYRILNEET
+373 TIHLIVRYRILREQT
-388 SDADQKT
+388 PQADQKT
-395 LVFRT
+395 LVLHT
-400 MKDMTK
+400 IQEMAK

-432 FGWMMTIGISL
+432 FGWMMTIGIAL
-443 AFVLNFLYFPA
+443 AFVLNFIYFPA
-454 VLALLK
+454 VLVLLK
-460 PEKVSLRTDATKA
+460 PEKDITRANVTRLFL
-473 FTMAVGGFTL
+473 FTMAVAGFTR
-483 KHAKP
+483 KYAKP

-493 LLLAALGVSGIGQLE
+493 VLVAALGGMGIAQLE

-522 IYQGMELIDRKL
+522 IYRGMELVDTKL

-547 ETVAASSEA
+547 ETDAAFPEETA
-556 TDDPFDDPFDDPL
+556 DPFDDPFDDP
-569 DDSFDDPFAQDED
+569 FAGEEG
-582 AADESSY
+582 ATGEASY

-613 KVLSLATGA
+613 KVLSLATGM
-622 KVLRQL
+622 KVIKQL
-628 NNGRMPEDYELA
+628 NDGLMPDDYELT

-656 PYLSPDANHT
+656 PYLSPEGDQT

-686 RIQRHLVENAGFA
+686 RIQTYLVDEMGFA
-699 DATVHPTGMAL
+699 ETTVHPTGMAL

-728 TVFVSILLMFIM
+728 MVFVSILLMFIV

-799 QVEFVRHQSYRDT
+799 QVEFVRHQTYRET
-812 VVACH
+812 VMACH

-840 SNFIPTIYF
+840 SDFIPTIYF
-849 GVLTGFAMLVAL
+849 GLLTGFAMMVAL

-866 LLAALLLI
+866 LLAALLMI
-874 VKPLGPSST
+874 VKPLGRETT

>member
-1 MRRHARLFTVLPQSI
+1 M
-16 ALAFDAG
+16 
-23 FWTALAQ
+23 
-30 GRLRLSSTKRGVV
+30 
-43 SSLLLRLYKEI
+43 SSLLLRLYRTI

-66 FFPVAFFASYVPDF
+66 LFPVAFFASYVPDL
-80 KLDASSESIVLEH
+80 KLDASSESIILEH

-106 YGSDDFLIVVYTPH
+106 YGSDDFLIVVYTPQ
-120 EDLFAPSSLA
+120 EDLFAPASLA
-130 LLAKLRNELSLI
+130 HLTKLRDELARI
-142 DSVETIHTILD
+142 DSVESIHSILD
-153 VPLVNSPRVSLTEL
+153 VPLVNSPKVSLTEL
-167 KDGQGIRT
+167 KGGEGIRT

-193 PIYRNNLISA
+193 PIYQNNLISA

-209 LQVIFKEDAK
+209 LQVIFKEDAT

-244 VALQSVEQTFH
+244 AALRSVEQTFH

-266 KDTEVVR
+266 KDIEVVR
-273 DILDKYRDK
+273 AILDKYRDK

-294 ADMISFIEHDITT
+294 ADMISFIEYDITT
-307 FGAGILVF
+307 FGAGILAF
-315 LLGALVYFFRAL
+315 LLVALVYFFRAL

-339 SVIVM
+339 SVVVM

-373 TIHLIVRYRILNEET
+373 TIHLIVRYRILNEEAST
-388 SDADQKT
+388 VDQKT

-406 PCFYTAIT
+406 PCFYTALT

-473 FTMAVGGFTL
+473 FTMAVAGFTL

-488 IVAAS
+488 IVAVS
-493 LLLAALGVSGIGQLE
+493 VLLAVLGGMGIAQLE

-522 IYQGMELIDRKL
+522 IYKGMELIDTKL

-556 TDDPFDDPFDDPL
+556 MDDPFDDPFDDPV
-569 DDSFDDPFAQDED
+569 DDSFADPFAQEED
-582 AADESSY
+582 VADEPSY
-589 WFNGYRLTQIET
+589 WFNGYRLTQIES
-601 IHDYLESLPEVG
+601 IHDYLETLPEVG

-622 KVLRQL
+622 KVLKQL
-628 NNGRMPEDYELA
+628 NDGRMPEDYELT
-640 LLRKYVPE
+640 LIRKYMPE
-648 DVKNALLD
+648 DVKKALLD
-656 PYLSPDANHT
+656 PYLSPDGNHT

-686 RIQRHLVENAGFA
+686 RIRRYLIEDAGFA
-699 DATVHPTGMAL
+699 EATVHPTGMAL

-728 TVFVSILLMFIM
+728 TVFVSILLMFAM
-740 LFRRVSLAIVAILP
+740 LFRRVSLSVVAILP

-799 QVEFVRHQSYRDT
+799 QVEFVKHQSYRDT
-812 VVACH
+812 IVACH

-849 GVLTGFAMLVAL
+849 GVLTGLAMMVAL

-866 LLAALLLI
+866 LLAALLMI
-874 VKPLGPSST
+874 VKPMGPAST

>member
-1 MRRHARLFTVLPQSI
+1 M
-16 ALAFDAG
+16 
-23 FWTALAQ
+23 
-30 GRLRLSSTKRGVV
+30 
-43 SSLLLRLYKEI
+43 LRLYRAL

-59 VVALGLV
+59 VMALGLIFVPVV
-66 FFPVAFFASYVPDF
+66 FFAFYIPDF
-80 KLDASSESIVLEH
+80 KLDASSESIILEH
-93 DEALKYYRASREI
+93 DDALKYYRASRAI

-120 EDLFAPSSLA
+120 DDLFSPSSLA
-130 LLAKLRNELSLI
+130 HLKKLRDELARI
-142 DSVETIHTILD
+142 DSVQTIHSILD
-153 VPLVNSPRVSLTEL
+153 VPLVNSPKVSLAEL
-167 KDGQGIRT
+167 RDGAGIRT
-175 LESPGIDKELARK
+175 LETPGVNRELARK
-188 ELQES
+188 ELLES
-193 PIYRNNLISA
+193 PVYQNHIISA

-209 LQVIFKEDAK
+209 LQVLFKEDAT
-219 YNELLN
+219 YNAMLN
-225 KRNRLREKEA
+225 KRDRLREKEA
-235 ESGLTAEEA
+235 ESELTPEEA
-244 VALQSVEQTFH
+244 AALQSVEQTFH
-255 TYHAVVIEAEN
+255 QYHAIVIAAEN

-273 DILDKYRDK
+273 GILDKYRDN

-289 ARMVV
+289 ARMIV
-294 ADMISFIEHDITT
+294 ADMIGFIEHDITT

-315 LLGALVYFFRAL
+315 LLAALVYFFRAL

-339 SVIVM
+339 SVVVM
-344 AGYLGFMDW
+344 TGYLGFMDW

-373 TIHLIVRYRILNEET
+373 TIHLIVRYRILNEVRYRILKEEAPMV
-388 SDADQKT
+388 SQKT
-395 LVFRT
+395 LVFYT

-414 TIVAFCSLIV
+414 TIVAFCSLMV
-424 SDIRPVID
+424 SDIRPVVD
-432 FGWMMTIGISL
+432 FGWMMTIGIAL

-454 VLALLK
+454 VLVLLK

-473 FTMAVGGFTL
+473 FTMAVAGFTL
-483 KHAKP
+483 KYAKP

-493 LLLAALGVSGIGQLE
+493 VLVAVLGGMGIAQLE
-508 VENRFIDHFKSTTE
+508 VENRFIDHFKSSTE
-522 IYQGMELIDRKL
+522 IYRGMELIDTKL
-534 GGTIPLDFVIDAD
+534 GGTIPLDFVIDAG
-547 ETVAASSEA
+547 EPVAAFSEA
-556 TDDPFDDPFDDPL
+556 TDDPFDDPFGQEDGA
-569 DDSFDDPFAQDED
+569 SDET
-582 AADESSY
+582 SY

-613 KVLSLATGA
+613 KVLSLATGM
-622 KVLRQL
+622 KVIKQL
-628 NNGRMPEDYELA
+628 NDGLMPDDYELA
-640 LLRKYVPE
+640 LLRKYLPE
-648 DVKNALLD
+648 DVKEALLD
-656 PYLSPDANHT
+656 PYLSPEADQT
-666 RLTMRLIESAPTLK
+666 RLTMRLIESSPTLK

-686 RIQRHLVENAGFA
+686 RIQRYLVDEIGFA
-699 DATVHPTGMAL
+699 EPTVHPTGMAL

-728 TVFVSILLMFIM
+728 MVFASILLMFIV
-740 LFRRVSLAIVAILP
+740 LFRRVSLSIVAILP

-799 QVEFVRHQSYRDT
+799 QVEFVRHQTYRET
-812 VVACH
+812 VLACH

-849 GVLTGFAMLVAL
+849 GLLTGFAMMVAL

-866 LLAALLLI
+866 LLAALLMI
-874 VKPLGPSST
+874 VKPLGPETK